1 MSTNTKYVRIE
12 YTIRPDVDLDEV
24 KREITDFIAAIGAHH
39 AEHRYTSF
47 QLEEDPRRFI
57 HIGELVADAMPPLQA
72 QPFFRSFADFL
83 RARCIRG
90 PEATL
95 CLAKTQFICIF
106 NNFARYSPHHYF
118 PDQNSLL
125 A

>member
-39 AEHRYTSF
+39 SEHRYTSF

-90 PEATL
+90 PEATRL
-95 CLAKTQFICIF
+95 GRVAGAPGTAAMFTPVTDKEHV
-106 NNFARYSPHHYF
+106 R
-118 PDQNSLL
+118 
-125 A
+125 